1 MQLHRLSLRNVRGI
15 TDVSVDFSENI
26 TIISGPNEVGKS
38 TLIEA
43 FDELISTK
51 SRSGKRTIRDMQP
64 VGKDVGPRV
73 EAVFTVGDHK
83 VRYVKQWLKDEETV
97 LEFLDGSEKTVTG
110 DAAHDRA
117 AELWEDM
124 DETLWEASRILQG
137 VAISNAAL
145 DESRSLRAALDS
157 QAGRSAE
164 VSDDEGDTIVDRVRD
179 EVNKYYTETRKSLNK
194 DTREVLTRKEN
205 AARDLAEATSDL
217 EALDALMD
225 EADQAKARAA
235 EALAD
240 LTRAKAEVARLSE
253 ETETAQEAAE
263 AVDEARR
270 ALAEATRDREDAQRR
285 STERAELSSALA
297 EIRSE
302 LEAAEAELDAAA
314 SEREAAENKH
324 AEAEAASTAAEEAA
338 DEAAAA
344 LEGAR
349 RRERRTMRAREL
361 AELGEKLE
369 LADRLDEQIAQLRA
383 EKASVSAAQ
392 AKKIDKLATDLAV
405 EEKVAGRA
413 PSVELTGLASAEI
426 IIDGDSLALAEGET
440 DRRQLADPLDIEV
453 PGKLRITV
461 DPGTRSSENKE
472 IAGLRRKLDKALKAV
487 GAASV
492 DEALEMRAAEEERE
506 RKLKE
511 KEAER
516 GRIFSSAKD
525 ADETSCR
532 ERLLVLRAE
541 ASEADDAEKPEPM
554 SIEELEE
561 LAEQTAKEL
570 STARAAL
577 TRQGKKL
584 EEAKRAHAV
593 VETRLESKRREVEKA
608 EAKLAKAREAASDEQ
623 LETELT
629 AATAA
634 AETATERL
642 AAAEEAFEEVGG
654 TGAIDALESAR
665 INCEGL
671 ADIHATHDKKFT
683 QCEAQLEAL
692 KKDEIQRRYDQAL
705 IDFEVAER
713 TWTSL
718 DRRASAAK
726 LLEDVLLE
734 KQASARA
741 RYVAPLREK
750 INELGRRAMR
760 NETFEVDI
768 DDSLT
773 IAARELDGVKVRFDQ
788 LSTGAQEQ
796 LAILTRIAVG
806 SLVGSDGGVPIMLDD
821 TLGHSDPERLRLVTE
836 VLGQQTDCQIIIL
849 TATDRRF
856 AMIPNATRVSL

>member
-1 MQLHRLSLRNVRGI
+1 MQLHRLTLTNVRSI
-15 TDVSVDFSENI
+15 SDVSVEFGENI

-51 SRSGKRTIRDMQP
+51 SRSAKRTIRDMQP

-73 EAVFTVGDHK
+73 EAVFTIGGRK

-97 LEFLDGSEKTVTG
+97 LEFLDRSEDTVTG

-117 AELWEDM
+117 TALWADM

-145 DESRSLRAALDS
+145 DESRALRAALDS
-157 QAGRSAE
+157 QAGRAANLN
-164 VSDDEGDTIVDRVRD
+164 DDEGDTIVDRVRD
-179 EVNKYYTETRKSLNK
+179 EVAKYYTPSRKSFTK
-194 DTREVLTRKEN
+194 DTTEVANRKEE
-205 AARDLAEATSDL
+205 AARDLAEAQSELRAL
-217 EALDALMD
+217 EDLMD
-225 EADQAKARAA
+225 EADRAKERAA
-235 EALAD
+235 SALAD

-263 AVDEARR
+263 AVEEARR
-270 ALAEATRDREDAQRR
+270 GLADATRDREEAQRR
-285 STERAELSSALA
+285 QTERTELVSALA
-297 EIRSE
+297 EIQ
-302 LEAAEAELDAAA
+302 AELDNTETELTAAQ
-314 SEREAAENKH
+314 EARDAAKMKND
-324 AEAEAASTAAEEAA
+324 EADTASTAAEDAAEAA
-338 DEAAAA
+338 TAA
-344 LEGAR
+344 LEAAR

-361 AELGEKLE
+361 AELGDRIA
-369 LADRLDEQIAQLRA
+369 LADRLDEEIAQLRA
-383 EKASVSAAQ
+383 VEQAVSAAQ
-392 AKKIDKLATDLAV
+392 AKKIEKLATELAV

-413 PSVELTGLASAEI
+413 PSIALTGLATGDI
-426 IIDGDSLALAEGET
+426 LIDGESRTLSEGHT
-440 DRRQLADPLDIEV
+440 DERQLTDPLDIEV
-453 PGKLRITV
+453 PGRLRITV

-472 IAGLRRKLDKALKAV
+472 ITALRRKLDKALKTV
-487 GAASV
+487 NAASV
-492 DEALEMRAAEEERE
+492 DEALELRAADEERE
-506 RKLKE
+506 RKLAE
-511 KEAER
+511 KESER
-516 GRIFSSAKD
+516 SRVFSSAKD

-541 ASEADDAEKPEPM
+541 AGEPAEDAEEDVA
-554 SIEELEE
+554 SIEDLEK

-584 EEAKRAHAV
+584 EEATRTYAI
-593 VETRLESKRREVEKA
+593 VETRLESKRREAEKA
-608 EAKLAKAREAASDEQ
+608 KEKLARAREVADDEQ
-623 LETELT
+623 LAEQLT
-629 AATAA
+629 AATTEAEAA
-634 AETATERL
+634 TKRL
-642 AAAEEAFEEVGG
+642 EAADEAFEEVGG
-654 TGAIDALESAR
+654 TGAIKALDSAR

-671 ADIHATHDKKFT
+671 ADIHATHDKKYT
-683 QCEAQLEAL
+683 QCEAQLQAL

-705 IDFEVAER
+705 VDDEAADR
-713 TWTSL
+713 AWTSL
-718 DRRASAAK
+718 AGRARAAK
-726 LLEDVLLE
+726 LLEEVLLD
-734 KQASARA
+734 KQAAARA

-760 NETFEVDI
+760 NESFAVDI

-773 IAARELDGVKVRFDQ
+773 IAARELDGVRVRFDQ

-821 TLGHSDPERLRLVTE
+821 TLGHSDPERLRQVTE

-856 AMIPNATRVSL
+856 AMIPHATRISL